1 MWNIAIEPR
10 HDVGNNKQFTPT
22 MDVRFPFPI
31 ASDNEQLEEDIM
43 EFNQGEYDKR
53 LDLFHEKMGLVFNGD
68 ASENLAE
75 AIMKHGGM

>member
-1 MWNIAIEPR
+1 
-10 HDVGNNKQFTPT
+10 
-22 MDVRFPFPI
+22 
-31 ASDNEQLEEDIM
+31 M